1 MFLIS
6 KKIKIDAIISNKL
19 IANNTKSLDLSPI
32 HKLRRLVIKQLSR
45 NTNRTP
51 YFIMS
56 IT

>member
-32 HKLRRLVIKQLSR
+32 YKLRRLVIKQLSR

>member
-45 NTNRTP
+45 NTNKTP